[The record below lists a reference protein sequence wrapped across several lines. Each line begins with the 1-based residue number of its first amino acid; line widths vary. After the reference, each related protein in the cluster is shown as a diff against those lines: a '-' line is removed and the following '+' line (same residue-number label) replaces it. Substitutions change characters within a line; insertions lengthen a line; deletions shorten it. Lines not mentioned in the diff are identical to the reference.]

1 MTLLRAEIDELKEQ
15 LQVKEKELFQK
26 DAELST
32 VQVQLR
38 DCESSFQ
45 TFQVCLSSQH
55 VLAIVQIAIL
65 ILLIFSFRPNW
76 DYHSNLVGS
85 SAVTCHLQCTVTQT
99 LSH

>member
-1 MTLLRAEIDELKEQ
+1 MTLLRAEIEELKEQ
-15 LQVKEKELFQK
+15 LQANESKLLQK

-38 DCESSFQ
+38 DCKSSFQ
-45 TFQVCLSSQH
+45 TFQVRLSSQR

-76 DYHSNLVGS
+76 DYHSN
-85 SAVTCHLQCTVTQT
+85 
-99 LSH
+99 

>member
-1 MTLLRAEIDELKEQ
+1 MTLLRAEIEELKEQ
-15 LQVKEKELFQK
+15 LQANENKLLQK

-38 DCESSFQ
+38 DFKSSFQ
-45 TFQVCLSSQH
+45 TFQVRLSSQR

-76 DYHSNLVGS
+76 DYHSD
-85 SAVTCHLQCTVTQT
+85 
-99 LSH
+99 